1 MSIANSNDE
10 VNQSFDNLT
19 LSQLCNFLESCK
31 EYVYKTDV
39 THSFCLCQIYENSSL
54 LARGLNKQT
63 KKQKIKEKLPN
74 NQHDLVERFSCNS
87 DEAECMLEKR
97 ISCKSSDLIDQIVL
111 VESSEAKGSEDSSD
125 SVNSEILRTLN
136 SIMMLLRLRFTGG
149 KKSTKYYQSYE

>member
-1 MSIANSNDE
+1 MIEFLDRSDIFYTNPERKNNIYVGKFDNEKKFKQKQYLSWSLLEVVSIANSNDE

-31 EYVYKTDV
+31 EYVYNTDV

-87 DEAECMLEKR
+87 DEAECMLEK
-97 ISCKSSDLIDQIVL
+97 SL
-111 VESSEAKGSEDSSD
+111 
-125 SVNSEILRTLN
+125 
-136 SIMMLLRLRFTGG
+136 
-149 KKSTKYYQSYE
+149 

>member
-1 MSIANSNDE
+1 MSIANRNDE

-31 EYVYKTDV
+31 EYVYNTDV

-63 KKQKIKEKLPN
+63 QKQKIKEKLPN

-87 DEAECMLEKR
+87 DEAECM
-97 ISCKSSDLIDQIVL
+97 
-111 VESSEAKGSEDSSD
+111 
-125 SVNSEILRTLN
+125 
-136 SIMMLLRLRFTGG
+136 
-149 KKSTKYYQSYE
+149 